1 MANLATPRDVVQL
14 ALQIE
19 INGSRFYNFLLTQ
32 AKDRKVKD
40 LFTLLA
46 KQEAQHIK
54 VFQEMLDA
62 LAGEQKP
69 TFFTEEYFINMSYVA
84 DGIVFTREDQGEAL
98 AKSMKSIGEAAAMA
112 LKFEKDALVFYEGV
126 KKLTSDDDQQV
137 IDMIIGEEQKHV
149 EHLTELKKLL

>member
-1 MANLATPRDVVQL
+1 MVNLTTARDVVQL

-19 INGSRFYNFLLTQ
+19 INGSRFYNFLLAQ
-32 AKDRKVKD
+32 AKDKKVKN

-46 KQEAQHIK
+46 KEEAKHIT

-62 LAGEQKP
+62 LAGENKP
-69 TFFTEEYFINMSYVA
+69 AFFTEEYFINMSYVA

-98 AKSMKSIGEAAAMA
+98 AKGMKSMNEAVAMA

-126 KKLTSDDDQQV
+126 RKLIPDDDQHV
-137 IDMIIGEEQKHV
+137 IDMIIGEEQKHID
-149 EHLTELKKLL
+149 HLTELKKLL

>member
-1 MANLATPRDVVQL
+1 MANLSSPRDVVQL

-19 INGSRFYNFLLTQ
+19 INGSRFYNFLLAQ
-32 AKDRKVKD
+32 AKEKKVKD

-46 KQEAQHIK
+46 KEEAKHIK
-54 VFQEMLDA
+54 VFQGMLDA
-62 LAGEQKP
+62 LAGENKP

-84 DGIVFTREDQGEAL
+84 DGIVFTREEQGEAL
-98 AKSMKSIGEAAAMA
+98 AKSMKSMNEAAAMA
-112 LKFEKDALVFYEGV
+112 LKFEKDALVFYEGI
-126 KKLTSDDDQQV
+126 KKLMPDDDQKV